1 MTLRKISCELE
12 VVTEM
17 MIQIGFLFPLWFLLM
32 FIPSACVPG
41 ICLCSFYHHR
51 IYPLLYIE
59 FESSLPFK
67 GHHWFGNLQLKCSR
81 FVYEDKFIIVFKL
94 LRISVLSGFLWS
106 KWGNSEVRMESWCW
120 LKIWVAHLSN
130 VYHFLNLWLVPFI
143 LVSSR
148 DVRICI

>member
-17 MIQIGFLFPLWFLLM
+17 MIQIGFLFPLRFLLM

-81 FVYEDKFIIVFKL
+81 FVYEDKFIIVFKASKN
-94 LRISVLSGFLWS
+94 ISVVWLFM
-106 KWGNSEVRMESWCW
+106 KQVREFRGEDGKLM
-120 LKIWVAHLSN
+120 LT
-130 VYHFLNLWLVPFI
+130 
-143 LVSSR
+143 
-148 DVRICI
+148 